1 MIWPFRKKPDLEQ
14 RSGFPNE
21 TQTYID
27 ARRHNLQSDGSA
39 ALSATVATCVGMW
52 SRGFTMITPAPAD
65 LLTPDVMGAIGLD
78 LCLRGESVWHI
89 RIEQG
94 VAKLL
99 PVAYWDGLGKG
110 RYHLH
115 IARVNTTETV
125 RAIEPEV
132 LKLKIN
138 SDPSQPWK
146 GRSPF
151 ILMGLS
157 PTLMDEVEAAISGAM
172 PMAGKG
178 LLPMSAHIPEEQ
190 QSKVLSGLR
199 TGSLATVLSKQ
210 DFGHQTGGDRS
221 ELRRVELTP
230 DLQRMDLN
238 PATDSL
244 HNRVLSA
251 CGIPPALVTASG
263 NAGAMREAYRLFAI
277 QTLEPLGRQ
286 LLPELKDKLNVA
298 TLNSDDMM
306 SADTAG
312 RARSVGTLVKAGVPV
327 QTAMEPVGWH
337 GVKNPEPQPKPEPK
351 PQQEGAEE

>member
-1 MIWPFRKKPDLEQ
+1 MIWPFKKKLEQ
-14 RSGFPNE
+14 RSGFPSV

-27 ARRHNLQSDGSA
+27 ARRKNLQSDGSA

-52 SRGFTMITPAPAD
+52 ARGFTMITPAPAD

-89 RIEQG
+89 RIERG
-94 VAKLL
+94 EPMLV
-99 PVAYWDGLGKG
+99 PVAYWDELGQG

-125 RAIEPEV
+125 KALEPEV

-151 ILMGLS
+151 ALMGLS
-157 PTLMDEVEAAISGAM
+157 PTLMAEVEAAISGAM

-178 LLPMSAHIPEEQ
+178 LLPMSANIPQEEQ
-190 QSKVLSGLR
+190 GKVLSGLR
-199 TGSLATVLSKQ
+199 TGSLATVMSKQ

-230 DLQRMDLN
+230 DLQKMDLN
-238 PATDSL
+238 PTTDSL

-286 LLPELKDKLNVA
+286 LLPELKTKLNVA

-327 QTAMEPVGWH
+327 QTAMELVGWK
-337 GVKNPEPQPKPEPK
+337 GVNIPKPEAKPEPK
-351 PQQEGAEE
+351 PQEERAEE